1 MDADTVVINPAI
13 PLEIF
18 LPPFEVDDI
27 HMIATKDH
35 KGLNTGIFFL
45 RVHQKT
51 VDILVKTLG
60 YPIYNPKVA
69 LGVQVDQTAMEK
81 VVSQPALKNS
91 VLYLPRTWINTY
103 EWAHAY
109 EGQKGN
115 FLVHFPGL
123 GDQRWA
129 HMGKWLDIVEQTP
142 EAWEVPVNETWYLDE
157 SSAFWD
163 RVLTAKRII
172 WEHEK
177 ALAATKGPVP
187 MSSRNRHRERAVEEL
202 QKVLSEEPYSEKLM
216 DLRIKDCNVALEEN

>member
-1 MDADTVVINPAI
+1 
-13 PLEIF
+13 
-18 LPPFEVDDI
+18 
-27 HMIATKDH
+27 MIATKDH

-51 VDILVKTLG
+51 VDILIKTLG

-81 VVSQPALKNS
+81 VLSQPALKNS
-91 VLYLPRTWINTY
+91 VMYLPRTWINTY

-109 EGQKGN
+109 EGERGN

-129 HMGKWLDIVEQTP
+129 HMDKWLDIVEQTP
-142 EAWEVPVNETWYLDE
+142 EAWVVPVNETWYLDD

-163 RVLTAKRII
+163 RVLTAKKII

-187 MSSRNRHRERAVEEL
+187 MSSRNTLMERDVWEH
-202 QKVLSEEPYSEKLM
+202 QKVLSDEP
-216 DLRIKDCNVALEEN
+216 